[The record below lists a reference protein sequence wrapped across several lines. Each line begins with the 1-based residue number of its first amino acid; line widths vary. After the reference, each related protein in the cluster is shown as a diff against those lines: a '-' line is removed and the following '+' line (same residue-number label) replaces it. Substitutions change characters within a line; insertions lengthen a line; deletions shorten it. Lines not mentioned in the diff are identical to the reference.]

1 MKELFTL
8 LNSKSDAEFEA
19 SYWLSVFEEIPDSV
33 FTNADDQPS
42 QGIISALKQYA
53 RAYMICGDEGIILN

>member
-8 LNSKSDAEFEA
+8 LNSKSDAELEI
-19 SYWLSVFEEIPDSV
+19 SYWLSVFEEIPDSE
-33 FTNADDQPS
+33 FTNADEKPS
-42 QGIISALKQYA
+42 QGVVFALKQYA